1 MTRVEGIVKCEDG
14 RLATEGTVEVHNST
28 GDVVDQLRI
37 ADGGAF
43 TYYLSPGLWTFFTYD
58 GEGHRGNARVTLAE
72 GDASVHV
79 DVEIK

>member
-1 MTRVEGIVKCEDG
+1 MTKVEGIVKYEDG
-14 RLATEGTVEVHNST
+14 RLATEATVEVHNST
-28 GDVVDQLRI
+28 GDIVDQLRT

-43 TYYLSPGLWTFFTYD
+43 TYYLCPGPWNFFTYD

-72 GDASVHV
+72 GDAAVRV